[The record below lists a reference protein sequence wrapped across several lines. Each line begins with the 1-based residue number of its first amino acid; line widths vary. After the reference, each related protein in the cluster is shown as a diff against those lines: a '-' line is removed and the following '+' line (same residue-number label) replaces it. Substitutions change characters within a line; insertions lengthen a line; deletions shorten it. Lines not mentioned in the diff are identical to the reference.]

1 MKTTHS
7 YSLVIVSGPAATEDE
22 SLRALR
28 ALLKAAK
35 RCYGFRC
42 ISVERS
48 QHPQAPQDASR
59 HTQRDID
66 ES

>member
-35 RCYGFRC
+35 RAYGFRC

-48 QHPQAPQDASR
+48 HDAQDAPQQPREAVD
-59 HTQRDID
+59 DN
-66 ES
+66 

>member
-1 MKTTHS
+1 MKPPHS

-35 RCYGFRC
+35 RAYGFRC
-42 ISVERS
+42 VSVERS
-48 QHPQAPQDASR
+48 HDAQDAPQR
-59 HTQRDID
+59 TQEADD
-66 ES
+66 DN